1 MSMWCVQDIS
11 PVPMGTSRERMSPV
25 PWRPGGEDVQDDQ
38 LSDSIEWGK
47 MAMGAYSGSSIHS
60 SVQFGSAPGSQYS
73 SVSHSAQQSQEF
85 AAHHGDHVGSHS
97 TSSHRLSSHLHSV
110 HLP

>member
-1 MSMWCVQDIS
+1 
-11 PVPMGTSRERMSPV
+11 MGTSRERMSPV
-25 PWRPGGEDVQDDQ
+25 PWRPSGGDDLDEGQ

-60 SVQFGSAPGSQYS
+60 SAQFGSAPGSQYS
-73 SVSHSAQQSQEF
+73 SVSHSQEF
-85 AAHHGDHVGSHS
+85 HTD
-97 TSSHRLSSHLHSV
+97 RLSSHLHST